1 MPQKKVSYLEDLA
14 DIIAQMLVHKGITKE
29 SIEDLCVD
37 RYSTSQNMKCHTNGS
52 SAKLIFFVK

>member
-14 DIIAQMLVHKGITKE
+14 DIIAQMSVHKGITKE
-29 SIEDLCVD
+29 SIEDLCID

-52 SAKLIFFVK
+52 STKLIFFVK